1 MNRLP
6 CVVGTAVS
14 EAASMTVRPWAPPL
28 LLVTTILLPPAAG
41 VRPNGKRSTSMLVP
55 AGRMHHPVGVVPAVF
70 GSLRQSAA
78 AAEAAAG
85 AAPAAAPTGALG
97 LASPVSCRNRSEPAT
112 GARSSGRAAG
122 RLRAAGANAAPPA
135 RA

>member
-41 VRPNGKRSTSMLVP
+41 VRPNGNRSTSMLLP

-85 AAPAAAPTGALG
+85 AAPAAPPGG
-97 LASPVSCRNRSEPAT
+97 GGPPSPVGCREQA
-112 GARSSGRAAG
+112 GA
-122 RLRAAGANAAPPA
+122 AAGARARGEAGRGLAPA
-135 RA
+135 GAH

>member
-70 GSLRQSAA
+70 GSLRQSVA

-85 AAPAAAPTGALG
+85 AATAAPPGGVG
-97 LASPVSCRNRSEPAT
+97 LASPVSCRKRAAPAMGT
-112 GARSSGRAAG
+112 RSSGRAAG
-122 RLRAAGANAAPPA
+122 RLRATVAD
-135 RA
+135 